1 MILFQLLFWGAVQET
16 PSSPG
21 ITGNPIRP
29 MQNRGNN
36 APATDSRPPPDLADT
51 WRSHASG
58 NAADAKPRSKPPNE
72 GHS

>member
-1 MILFQLLFWGAVQET
+1 MILFQPLFWGAVQET
-16 PSSPG
+16 SSSPG

-36 APATDSRPPPDLADT
+36 ASATDSRPPPDLADT

-58 NAADAKPRSKPPNE
+58 NAADAKPRSQPPNE